1 MTPLADLA
9 SDLAVLQ
16 DAATIAGAESEVTL
30 QTSESRTIGW
40 AEGRPNLN
48 TAAVSR
54 GACLRVLSNG
64 GQGIATTTVPD
75 PEIIRGLSRR
85 ALEAARSS
93 GADPHRRLA
102 PPAAHIPSSVPGD
115 ANILRRGV
123 DEILA
128 ELRELEAAALASD
141 KRLKKVVR
149 LNFSETR
156 FENGVANSRGLCVTG
171 NGTAS
176 SVSLELLAEDG
187 ESTEAAWDYQAHRQ
201 RSRLKMAE
209 VVFETAADAL
219 RSLGGKPIAT
229 GKYSVVFHPR
239 VGAHLLDL
247 VGGALSAEAV
257 QLGRSFL
264 AGFLGKRAASTVV
277 TLVDDPFLPDG
288 LASSAFDDE
297 GIPHQRLEPIVGGML
312 TSYFYD
318 LRSAAREGCES
329 NGHASKETLGSA
341 PHPGPTNLFIQPGAT
356 TANEMLAADASV
368 FLLKDV
374 MGLHMADPIT
384 GEFSLG
390 ASGYLYEK
398 GVFIRPVRGV
408 TIAGSLGGVL
418 QSVEAVGNDLRF
430 YGSVGS
436 PSLLVRGL
444 TIAGH

>member
-1 MTPLADLA
+1 MTSTVDLA
-9 SDLAVLQ
+9 SDLSALQ
-16 DAATIAGAESEVTL
+16 DAASVAGAESEVTL
-30 QTSESRTIGW
+30 QISESRTIGW

-54 GACLRVLSNG
+54 GACLRVLSRG
-64 GQGIATTTVPD
+64 GQGLATTTVPD
-75 PEIIRGLSRR
+75 SDTVRGLTQR

-93 GADPHRRLA
+93 GSDPHRRIA
-102 PPAAHIPSSVPGD
+102 DPAIHYPDSVPVD
-115 ANILRRGV
+115 RNVLRRRV
-123 DEILA
+123 DDILA

-156 FENGVANSRGLCVTG
+156 FRSGVANSRGVRVTG
-171 NGTAS
+171 EGTAS
-176 SVSLELLAEDG
+176 SVSLELLAVDG
-187 ESTEAAWDYQAHRQ
+187 ELTEAGWDYQGHRQ
-201 RSRLKMAE
+201 GERLKLAE
-209 VVFETAADAL
+209 VVRETAADAL
-219 RSLGGKPIAT
+219 RSLGGTPIPT
-229 GKYSVVFHPR
+229 GRYTVVFHPR

-264 AGFLGKRAASTVV
+264 AGFLGKPAASTAV
-277 TLVDDPFLPDG
+277 TVVDDPFLPDC
-288 LASSAFDDE
+288 LASSTFDDE
-297 GIPHQRLEPIVGGML
+297 GVPHVKLEPIRDGTL
-312 TSYFYD
+312 DTYFYD
-318 LRSAAREGCES
+318 LRSAAREGRES
-329 NGHASKETLGSA
+329 NGHASKESLGAS
-341 PHPGPTNLFIQPGAT
+341 PHPGPTNLFIRPSDT
-356 TANEMLAADASV
+356 TVSAMLTADSSV

-398 GVFIRPVRGV
+398 GTFVRPVRGV

-418 QSVEAVGNDLRF
+418 RSIEAVGNDLRF
-430 YGSVGS
+430 YGSVGA

-444 TIAGH
+444 TIAGN